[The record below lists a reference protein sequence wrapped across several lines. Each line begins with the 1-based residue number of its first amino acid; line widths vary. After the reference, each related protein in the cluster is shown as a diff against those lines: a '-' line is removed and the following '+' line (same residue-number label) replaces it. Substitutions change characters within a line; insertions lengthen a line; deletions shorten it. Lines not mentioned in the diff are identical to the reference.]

1 MSDDGKAY
9 ISVDELIAKI
19 RKYHPDDDMELVRRA
34 YAFAEHAHA
43 NQKRKSGDPYFCHP
57 CAVAVI
63 LSDLMLD
70 ATTIA
75 AGLLHD
81 CVEDVDGV
89 TTQVI
94 GEQFGQEIELLVDG
108 VTKLSQL
115 NFSSREEA
123 QAETLRKMFLA
134 MAKDIRVVLIKLAD
148 RLHNMRTLKFQKP
161 ERQIP
166 IARETLDIYAP
177 LAHRLGV
184 YTIKWE
190 LEDLSLRYLDPEGFY
205 ELVRLVGMKRAEREQ
220 LVAQVTQELKAK
232 LYEAGIHRCEIDGRP
247 KHFYSIYKK
256 MKSQNKTF
264 DQIND
269 LIAVRVLVNT
279 TTECYHALGVVHT
292 IWPQVPGR
300 FKDYISVPKANMY
313 QSLHTTVVNQGR
325 PFEVQIR
332 TFEMHRIA
340 EYGIAAHW
348 RYKEGKAAD
357 ELDKKLSWL
366 RRILDWQ
373 TDARDPS
380 DFGEML
386 KFDLF
391 ADEVLVFTPKGDV
404 VSLPRGATPLDF
416 AYRIHSAVGNRC
428 IGAKVNHRI
437 VPLTAQLET
446 GDFVEVMTS
455 ASSHGPSRDWLNI
468 VKTSEAKAKI
478 RAWLKKEERDQ
489 NIVHGRD
496 MLEHEAKRLGYSLPA
511 LTKPDLIETLYK
523 RYSVQSADDIY
534 AMVGFG
540 GLSTQQVLNR
550 LIEEYKK
557 THKAEE
563 PALIPEAKPEE
574 AAPKRAPSSVV
585 QRRDRQGRIGHAGAL
600 RQVLQPAARR
610 QDHRLH
616 HPRPRRIRP
625 SRRLRQPEGRG
636 RGAGSPDRGGMGG
649 PVRRLHLR
657 GRDQDSRLRPHR
669 PAGRAVGD
677 VRLSGDS
684 GQRHLGPRRQ
694 EPDLHLQRVHRHQEH
709 PAAQQA
715 AARHRPH
722 SRRHRRQPRG
732 LTVASSQRRTSIHAL
747 RHSAGHSRVRHRGG
761 RAGFRN
767 RKRLSGAR
775 GRGGRRR
782 RERRSLLRRQ
792 DRRSARL

>member
-1 MSDDGKAY
+1 MSEDGKTSAY
-9 ISVDELIAKI
+9 ISVDELVERI
-19 RKYHPDDDMELVRRA
+19 RKYHPEDDMELVRRA
-34 YAFAEHAHA
+34 YAFAEKAHAH
-43 NQKRKSGDPYFCHP
+43 QVRKSGDPYFCHP

-63 LSDLMLD
+63 LADLMLD
-70 ATTIA
+70 ASTIA

-81 CVEDVDGV
+81 VVEDCEGV
-89 TTQVI
+89 TSEMI
-94 GEQFGQEIELLVDG
+94 GQEFGQEIELLVDG
-108 VTKLSQL
+108 VTKLNQL
-115 NFSSREEA
+115 DFSSREEA
-123 QAETLRKMFLA
+123 KAETLRKMFLA

-148 RLHNMRTLKFQKP
+148 RLHNMRTLKFKAP
-161 ERQIP
+161 DRQRA
-166 IARETLDIYAP
+166 IAQETLDIYAP

-190 LEDLSLRYLDPEGFY
+190 LEDLSLRYLDPDAFY

-220 LVAQVTQELKAK
+220 LIAQVTQELKTK
-232 LYEAGIHRCEIDGRP
+232 LYEAGIHKCEIDGRP

-269 LIAVRVLVNT
+269 LLAVRVLVNT

-348 RYKEGKAAD
+348 RYKEGRATD

-373 TDARDPS
+373 SEAHDPS
-380 DFGEML
+380 EFGEML

-404 VSLPRGATPLDF
+404 VSLPKGATPLDF

-437 VPLTAQLET
+437 VPLATPLET

-455 ASSHGPSRDWLNI
+455 SSSHGPSRDWLNI

-478 RAWLKKEERDQ
+478 RAWLKKEEREQ
-489 NIVHGRD
+489 NIVHGHD
-496 MLEHEAKRLGYSLPA
+496 MLEREAKRLGYQLPM
-511 LTKPDLIETLYK
+511 LTKSELIEPMYK
-523 RYSVQSADDIY
+523 RLSVQSLDDIY

-540 GLSTQQVLNR
+540 GASTQQVLNR
-550 LIEEYKK
+550 LIDEYKK
-557 THKAEE
+557 HNKIDSPTPVETKPDEA
-563 PALIPEAKPEE
+563 PA
-574 AAPKRAPSSVV
+574 
-585 QRRDRQGRIGHAGAL
+585 
-600 RQVLQPAARR
+600 
-610 QDHRLH
+610 
-616 HPRPRRIRP
+616 PRPRP
-625 SRRLRQPEGRG
+625 SSNSNGVIVKGESGMLVRFAKCCTPLPGDKIIGYITRG
-636 RGAGSPDRGGMGG
+636 RGVS
-649 PVRRLHLR
+649 
-657 GRDQDSRLRPHR
+657 
-669 PAGRAVGD
+669 
-677 VRLSGDS
+677 
-684 GQRHLGPRRQ
+684 
-694 EPDLHLQRVHRHQEH
+694 VHRADCVSLKDESVEPERLIEVEWEDQPKESSYEAEIRVIAYNRTGLLAELSVLFASQEIPVNAISAH
-709 PAAQQA
+709 AAKNQTYVFHVSLVIRSTQQLNKLI
-715 AARHRPH
+715 RDIQKIPD
-722 SRRHRRQPRG
+722 
-732 LTVASSQRRTSIHAL
+732 VIEV
-747 RHSAGHSRVRHRGG
+747 SRV
-761 RAGFRN
+761 AG
-767 RKRLSGAR
+767 
-775 GRGGRRR
+775 
-782 RERRSLLRRQ
+782 
-792 DRRSARL
+792 

>member
-1 MSDDGKAY
+1 MSDDGKSNAY
-9 ISVDELIAKI
+9 ISVDELVERI
-19 RKYHPDDDMELVRRA
+19 RKYHPEDDMELVRRA
-34 YAFAEHAHA
+34 YAFAEKAHA
-43 NQKRKSGDPYFCHP
+43 NQVRKSGDPYFCHP

-63 LSDLMLD
+63 LADLMLD
-70 ATTIA
+70 ASTIA

-81 CVEDVDGV
+81 VVEDCEGV
-89 TTQVI
+89 TSEMI
-94 GEQFGQEIELLVDG
+94 GQEFGQEIELLVDG
-108 VTKLSQL
+108 VTKLNQL
-115 NFSSREEA
+115 DFSSREEA
-123 QAETLRKMFLA
+123 KAETLRKMFLA

-148 RLHNMRTLKFQKP
+148 RLHNMRTLKFKAP
-161 ERQIP
+161 DRQRA
-166 IARETLDIYAP
+166 IAQETLDIYAP

-190 LEDLSLRYLDPEGFY
+190 LEDLSLRYLDPDAFY

-220 LVAQVTQELKAK
+220 LIAQVTQELKTK
-232 LYEAGIHRCEIDGRP
+232 LYEAGIHKCEIDGRP

-269 LIAVRVLVNT
+269 LLAVRVLVNT

-348 RYKEGKAAD
+348 RYKEGRATD

-373 TDARDPS
+373 SEAHDPS
-380 DFGEML
+380 EFGEML

-404 VSLPRGATPLDF
+404 VSLPKGATPLDF

-437 VPLTAQLET
+437 VPLATPLET

-455 ASSHGPSRDWLNI
+455 SSSHGPSRDWLNI

-478 RAWLKKEERDQ
+478 RAWLKKEEREQ
-489 NIVHGRD
+489 NIVHGHD
-496 MLEHEAKRLGYSLPA
+496 MLEREAKRLGYQLPM
-511 LTKPDLIETLYK
+511 LTKSELIEPMYK
-523 RYSVQSADDIY
+523 RLSVQSLDDIY

-540 GLSTQQVLNR
+540 GASTQQVLNR
-550 LIEEYKK
+550 LIDEYKK
-557 THKAEE
+557 HNKIDS
-563 PALIPEAKPEE
+563 PAPVETKPDEA
-574 AAPKRAPSSVV
+574 
-585 QRRDRQGRIGHAGAL
+585 
-600 RQVLQPAARR
+600 PA
-610 QDHRLH
+610 
-616 HPRPRRIRP
+616 PRPRP
-625 SRRLRQPEGRG
+625 SSNSNGVIVKGESGMLVRFAKCCTPLPGDKIIGYITRG
-636 RGAGSPDRGGMGG
+636 RGVS
-649 PVRRLHLR
+649 
-657 GRDQDSRLRPHR
+657 
-669 PAGRAVGD
+669 
-677 VRLSGDS
+677 
-684 GQRHLGPRRQ
+684 
-694 EPDLHLQRVHRHQEH
+694 VHRADCVSLKDESVEPERLIEVEWEDQPKESSYEAEIRVIAYNRTGLLAELSVMFASQEIPVNAISAH
-709 PAAQQA
+709 AAKNQTYVFHVSLVIRSTQQLNKLI
-715 AARHRPH
+715 RDIQKIPD
-722 SRRHRRQPRG
+722 
-732 LTVASSQRRTSIHAL
+732 VIEV
-747 RHSAGHSRVRHRGG
+747 SRV
-761 RAGFRN
+761 AG
-767 RKRLSGAR
+767 
-775 GRGGRRR
+775 
-782 RERRSLLRRQ
+782 
-792 DRRSARL
+792 